1 VKKTVWLAL
10 ILAVALGW
18 AAGDNVA
25 PRTLSVNGEGS
36 IEAEPDLAV
45 VRLGVTVEDAGA
57 AAAYEK
63 CNAAMQKVIVAVEKL
78 GVAKTD
84 IRTIQLSLAP
94 KMEYPETGTSKMK
107 GYTMSHLVTVKVRD
121 LNRVSN
127 VIDEATSAGAN
138 KINGI
143 AFTFNDLDS
152 LKSEA
157 RSRAF
162 DNARDRADD
171 LADDAGVK
179 LGKLTS
185 ISETSY
191 DMPDA
196 DFGADA
202 MSAGVPAMTGSQAV
216 KVSVY
221 VTYEIQ

>member
-1 VKKTVWLAL
+1 VKKTVWLVL

-25 PRTLSVNGEGS
+25 PRMLSVNGEGS
-36 IEAEPDLAV
+36 VEAEPDLAV

-57 AAAYEK
+57 ATAYEK
-63 CNAAMQKVIVAVEKL
+63 GNAAMQKVITAVEKL

-84 IRTIQLSLAP
+84 IRTVQLNLAP
-94 KMEYPETGTSKMK
+94 KIEYPETGTSKMK
-107 GYTMSHLVTVKVRD
+107 GYAMTHVVTIKVRD
-121 LNRVSN
+121 LNKVSN
-127 VIDEATSAGAN
+127 VIDGAASSGAN
-138 KINGI
+138 KIDGI
-143 AFTFNDLDS
+143 AFTFKDFDS

-157 RSRAF
+157 RSQAF
-162 DNARDRADD
+162 DNAKDRADD

-191 DMPDA
+191 DMS
-196 DFGADA
+196 GADYGVDA
-202 MSAGVPAMTGSQAV
+202 FSAGVPAMTGSQTI
-216 KVSVY
+216 KVTVF